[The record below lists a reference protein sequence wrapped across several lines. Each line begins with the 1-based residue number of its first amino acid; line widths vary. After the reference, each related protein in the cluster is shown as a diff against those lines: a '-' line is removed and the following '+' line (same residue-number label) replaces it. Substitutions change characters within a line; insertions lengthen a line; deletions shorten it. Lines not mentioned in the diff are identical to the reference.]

1 MLHSCVHARPDRW
14 RCVAGTLPIEECV
27 QTLHRHGYEGYLAF
41 EWEKKW
47 APEIPEPE
55 EAFPRYATEMQSI
68 LAKL

>member
-1 MLHSCVHARPDRW
+1 MPHLTCVTPDLC
-14 RCVAGTLPIEECV
+14 CVAGTLPIAECV

-55 EAFPRYATEMQSI
+55 EAFPRYATEMQTI